1 MVITGWM
8 VFGAYVAMIFLHPLL
23 AWGVSIIDTIVEKI
37 YKRHEITQDD
47 IDRSSPFYNPNDAAF
62 IWVFLGLLW
71 PISLMV
77 GLVFLCVPML
87 WRIVLI
93 FLRILFNAMP
103 GLNFPNVLVWLNKMI
118 VGKANR

>member
-23 AWGVSIIDTIVEKI
+23 AWGVSVFDTIVERI
-37 YKRHEITQDD
+37 YQRREITQDD
-47 IDRSSPFYNPNDAAF
+47 IDRSSPFYNKNDEGF

-71 PISLMV
+71 PISLLV

>member
-8 VFGAYVAMIFLHPLL
+8 VFGAYVAMMFVFPLL

>member
-8 VFGAYVAMIFLHPLL
+8 AFGAYVAMIFVFPLL

>member
-8 VFGAYVAMIFLHPLL
+8 VFGAYVAMMFVFPLL

-71 PISLMV
+71 PISLLV

>member
-8 VFGAYVAMIFLHPLL
+8 AFGAYVAMIFLHPLL

-62 IWVFLGLLW
+62 IWVFLGALW

>member
-103 GLNFPNVLVWLNKMI
+103 GLNFPNVLVWLNTMI

>member
-71 PISLMV
+71 PISLLV

>member
-8 VFGAYVAMIFLHPLL
+8 VFGAYVAMIFVFPLL

-37 YKRHEITQDD
+37 YKRHEITQED
-47 IDRSSPFYNPNDAAF
+47 IDRSSPFYNPNDSAF

-71 PISLMV
+71 PISLLV

>member
-8 VFGAYVAMIFLHPLL
+8 VFGAYVAMIFVFPLL

-37 YKRHEITQDD
+37 YKRHEITQED

>member
-1 MVITGWM
+1 MVITGWL

-71 PISLMV
+71 PISLLV